1 MTMPNSPDTL
11 DARAANFT
19 EGCACDRCCC
29 APDFARSEVHR
40 ALAQLRGE
48 VGAMPTDS
56 VRGELVVDWA
66 DVIDL
71 IDEALGDPN
80 AQ

>member
-1 MTMPNSPDTL
+1 
-11 DARAANFT
+11 
-19 EGCACDRCCC
+19 
-29 APDFARSEVHR
+29 
-40 ALAQLRGE
+40 
-48 VGAMPTDS
+48 MPTDS